1 MAIRMATVTEDPFF
15 HTKGTFWKNKP
26 WYPLWLVQVMT
37 ICLGFFGADH
47 LFLRSPVTA
56 AAKAVVNIFTLGL
69 WYVYDVIQ
77 VTVDRESAQRNGLSI
92 PLYGPA
98 GIGAGMFTQP
108 GQPDKGGKAPW
119 LFVLYTLFTLLPF
132 GLDFFIAGDTVGGI
146 FRLMTSLIIFLWPF
160 GFVWGCYN
168 MYRAWITPAD
178 VMRRGVQRLWP
189 LDMILGKYH
198 MVNTVLGPDL
208 PGEGPPV
215 CEPIGILGAIMK
227 PVNTVVGLAADI
239 ALQPA
244 KDLVAA
250 PGEAWHATVGPL
262 QTAVEKGLAPSVTAG
277 LQAGQQIPK
286 AIAAV
291 PAMAAQ
297 VGNSITA
304 AADPAALMAKAAPK
318 RVEYSPLEYRDPVT
332 YPPGYAPYNQYQHG
346 GGSGSGS
353 EGIIAGWELISD
365 GGLLF
370 TIGVLVIGGGVLTYL
385 RSAAA
390 AEDKVRDDKP
400 PKI

>member
-1 MAIRMATVTEDPFF
+1 MAIRMEAVTEDPFF

-26 WYPLWLVQVMT
+26 WYSLWVVQIMT
-37 ICLGFFGADH
+37 ICFGFFGADH

-56 AAKAVVNIFTLGL
+56 AAKCVVNIFTLGL

-77 VTVDRESAQRNGLSI
+77 VTVDRESVQNNGFTI
-92 PLYGPA
+92 PFYGPA
-98 GIGAGMFTQP
+98 GIGAGMFAKP
-108 GQPDKGGKAPW
+108 GEPDKGGKAPW
-119 LFVLYTLFTLLPF
+119 LFVLYTLLTLLPF

-227 PVNTVVGLAADI
+227 PVNTVAGAASNIVSLAADI

-244 KDLVAA
+244 KDLAAA
-250 PGEAWHATVGPL
+250 PGQAWGATIGPL
-262 QTAVEKGLAPSVTAG
+262 QTAVEKGLAPSVTAT

-291 PAMAAQ
+291 PAMVAK
-297 VGNSITA
+297 VENNITS
-304 AADPAALMAKAAPK
+304 AADPATLMAKAPL
-318 RVEYSPLEYRDPVT
+318 RVMT
-332 YPPGYAPYNQYQHG
+332 G
-346 GGSGSGS
+346 GSGSGSGSGS
-353 EGIIAGWELISD
+353 EGIAAGWELISD

-385 RSAAA
+385 RNAAA
-390 AEDKVRDDKP
+390 TAEDKARDDKP

>member
-1 MAIRMATVTEDPFF
+1 MAIRMAAVTEDPFF

-56 AAKAVVNIFTLGL
+56 AAKFVVNIFTFGL
-69 WYVYDVIQ
+69 WYIYDVIQ
-77 VTVDRESAQRNGLSI
+77 VTVDRESAQKNGLSI

-108 GQPDKGGKAPW
+108 GEPDKKGKAPW

-146 FRLMTSLIIFLWPF
+146 FRLMTSLVIFLWPF

-227 PVNTVVGLAADI
+227 PVNTLADTTKTVVGLAADI
-239 ALQPA
+239 ALQPV
-244 KDLVAA
+244 KDITAA
-250 PGEAWHATVGPL
+250 PGEAWHATIGPL
-262 QTAVEKGLAPSVTAG
+262 QTAVEKGLAPPITAT
-277 LQAGQQIPK
+277 LQAGQAIPK
-286 AIAAV
+286 AIAGV
-291 PAMAAQ
+291 PAMATQ
-297 VGNSITA
+297 IGNSIA
-304 AADPAALMAKAAPK
+304 NAADPAALMAKAAPK
-318 RVEYSPLEYRDPVT
+318 RASFDPLPVMS
-332 YPPGYAPYNQYQHG
+332 G
-346 GGSGSGS
+346 GSGSGSGS
-353 EGIIAGWELISD
+353 EGIAVGWELISD

-385 RSAAA
+385 RSAATTEPA
-390 AEDKVRDDKP
+390 RDDKP

>member
-1 MAIRMATVTEDPFF
+1 
-15 HTKGTFWKNKP
+15 
-26 WYPLWLVQVMT
+26 
-37 ICLGFFGADH
+37 
-47 LFLRSPVTA
+47 
-56 AAKAVVNIFTLGL
+56 
-69 WYVYDVIQ
+69 
-77 VTVDRESAQRNGLSI
+77 
-92 PLYGPA
+92 
-98 GIGAGMFTQP
+98 
-108 GQPDKGGKAPW
+108 
-119 LFVLYTLFTLLPF
+119 
-132 GLDFFIAGDTVGGI
+132 
-146 FRLMTSLIIFLWPF
+146 MTSLIIFLWPF

-244 KDLVAA
+244 KDLAAA
-250 PGEAWHATVGPL
+250 PGQAWGATIGPL

-291 PAMAAQ
+291 PAMATQ

-304 AADPAALMAKAAPK
+304 AADPAVLMAKAAGPQ
-318 RVEYSPLEYRDPVT
+318 RAAFPPLPIMS
-332 YPPGYAPYNQYQHG
+332 

-353 EGIIAGWELISD
+353 EGIAAGWELISD

>member
-1 MAIRMATVTEDPFF
+1 MAIRMAAVTEDPFF

-56 AAKAVVNIFTLGL
+56 AAKFVVNIFTFGL
-69 WYVYDVIQ
+69 WYIYDVIQ
-77 VTVDRESAQRNGLSI
+77 VTVDRESAQKNGLSI

-108 GQPDKGGKAPW
+108 GEPDKGGKAPW

-132 GLDFFIAGDTVGGI
+132 GLDFFIAGDTIGGI
-146 FRLMTSLIIFLWPF
+146 FRLITSLVIFLWPF

-227 PVNTVVGLAADI
+227 PVNTLADTTKTVVGLAADI
-239 ALQPA
+239 ALQPV
-244 KDLVAA
+244 KDITAA
-250 PGEAWHATVGPL
+250 PGEAWHATIGPL
-262 QTAVEKGLAPSVTAG
+262 QTAVEKGLAPPITAT
-277 LQAGQQIPK
+277 LQAGQAIPK

-291 PAMAAQ
+291 PAMATQ
-297 VGNSITA
+297 VGNSIAA
-304 AADPAALMAKAAPK
+304 AADPAALMAKAAGPQ
-318 RVEYSPLEYRDPVT
+318 RAAFPPLPIMS
-332 YPPGYAPYNQYQHG
+332 

-353 EGIIAGWELISD
+353 GSDNTGGIIAGWELISD

-385 RSAAA
+385 RSAVATEPA
-390 AEDKVRDDKP
+390 RDDKP